1 MQALLILA
9 VTFGLMWVLFLLPQ
23 QRRVKAHQQLVAT
36 LQEGDDVVLTAGIFG
51 RITDLG
57 PEEML
62 VEIAPSV
69 EIRVARMAVLRLVED
84 TTSASLSDHDDE
96 DALAEPTASRPREE
110 D

>member
-9 VTFGLMWVLFLLPQ
+9 VTFGLMYVLFLLPQ

-69 EIRVARMAVLRLVED
+69 EIRVARLAVLRRVED
-84 TTSASLSDHDDE
+84 TTTPAARSD
-96 DALAEPTASRPREE
+96 LLEE